1 MKLFFRKLGTGKPLF
16 ILHGLFGSSD
26 NWQTLGK
33 KFAENYTVY
42 FVDQRNHGRSPH
54 SDEHSY
60 QLMSDDLLELMND
73 ENIDKAILMG
83 HSMGGKTVMHF
94 AVNHPERVEKLVVVD
109 MSPKKYP
116 VTNLEIIQAMEK
128 VDLDKVK
135 SRKEAEEILSADIK
149 DAGVMQFLLKN
160 LYWDDNQI
168 NDVKSH
174 DGDRSV
180 TKLAWR
186 FNLHGLKTN
195 LSRVSEITPMPST
208 PLQMPVL
215 FVKGGKSDHMFNADS
230 RLIHEMFANVKI
242 LTIPEA
248 GHWVHADRPKEFF
261 EIVNSFL
268 KE

>member
-1 MKLFFRKLGTGKPLF
+1 MKLFFRKLGSGKPRPNGEAGRALF

-33 KFAENYTVY
+33 QFAENYTVY

-94 AVNHPERVEKLVVVD
+94 AVNHPERVEKMVVVD

-116 VTNLEIIQAMEK
+116 VTNLDIIQALEK
-128 VDLDKVK
+128 VNLDEMK
-135 SRKEAEEILSADIK
+135 SRKDVEEVLAQDITNY
-149 DAGVMQFLLKN
+149 GTMQFLLKN
-160 LYWDDNQI
+160 LYWDDEQ
-168 NDVKSH
+168 
-174 DGDRSV
+174 
-180 TKLAWR
+180 KLAWR
-186 FNLHGLKTN
+186 FNLQALKTN
-195 LSRVSEITPMPST
+195 LARVAEITPMPST

-230 RLIHEMFANVKI
+230 RLINEMFANVKI
-242 LTIPEA
+242 ITIPEA
-248 GHWVHADRPKEFF
+248 GHWVHADKPKEFY
-261 EIVNSFL
+261 EIVNAFL
-268 KE
+268 NEN